1 MNTGRQDFASGY
13 STNWF
18 RPRRAL
24 FPPRENF
31 SRTWSVVVL
40 VVQLELLLLFS
51 VGECEHL
58 ATVETGLGT
67 RRALFARV
75 RISQSLGCCIL
86 SSPTRGSY
94 YSASS
99 VGECEQW
106 GARPFQLA
114 TVETGLGTQRAKLK
128 SFTEL
133 AIIVLAVGNDFI
145 L

>member
-1 MNTGRQDFASGY
+1 MHLVTVQTGFE
-13 STNWF
+13 
-18 RPRRAL
+18 PRRAL

-99 VGECEQW
+99 VSECEQW
-106 GARPFQLA
+106 GTRPFQLA

>member
-1 MNTGRQDFASGY
+1 MGDKTYHLVTVQTGFE
-13 STNWF
+13 
-18 RPRRAL
+18 PRRAL

-40 VVQLELLLLFS
+40 VLVVQLELLLLFS
-51 VGECEHL
+51 VGECE
-58 ATVETGLGT
+58 
-67 RRALFARV
+67 
-75 RISQSLGCCIL
+75 
-86 SSPTRGSY
+86 
-94 YSASS
+94 
-99 VGECEQW
+99 QW
-106 GARPFQLA
+106 GTRPFQLA